1 MKGRIFE
8 FFAFSFLGA
17 ALLVSGDGFLK
28 ALKAEDG
35 EKRGIT
41 MEDLVNAFKNGG
53 LGSHGATIFDAG
65 DIINDYVNTHR
76 QIISSVDGLGAAVDS
91 LKANDA
97 TVMQADVE
105 KVFDYKVGSL
115 SGGKDVYVKVTANG
129 IGPGGYSLIFEAYL
143 LDRNNPSDTIYLGG
157 VGLRRWGMPHTLR
170 NSPIERRFAYLW
182 EDVQSFIK
190 ALRVYEF
197 KDRWVAFFA
206 ADHPT
211 PSGTKHTHKFR
222 IFVIPKAMEGEE
234 GWFEPYYMA
243 GDLPGMK
250 RPIKEVYDVFAVYNG
265 NLVGTILAV
274 LEKEGNQFKEFY
286 GVSLLVTPNQTYRTV
301 QWTDGVNMSDDTEE
315 LFRTVLLN

>member
-1 MKGRIFE
+1 M
-8 FFAFSFLGA
+8 
-17 ALLVSGDGFLK
+17 
-28 ALKAEDG
+28 
-35 EKRGIT
+35 
-41 MEDLVNAFKNGG
+41 
-53 LGSHGATIFDAG
+53 
-65 DIINDYVNTHR
+65 
-76 QIISSVDGLGAAVDS
+76 DGLGAAVDS

-115 SGGKDVYVKVTANG
+115 SGGKDVYVGVEARN
-129 IGPGGYSLIFEAYL
+129 ISRGGYSLLVYL
-143 LDRNNPSDTIYLGG
+143 YLVDRNTGDTLSLQGLG
-157 VGLRRWGMPHTLR
+157 LSRWGMPYNTNPSDPR
-170 NSPIERRFAYLW
+170 NGLNYAHLH

-206 ADHPT
+206 AQEVFDEDIEF
-211 PSGTKHTHKFR
+211 KYDHKFR
-222 IFVIPKAMEGEE
+222 IFVIPKAKEGEE

-250 RPIKEVYDVFAVYNG
+250 RPIKEVYDVFAVYKG

-286 GVSLLVTPNQTYRTV
+286 GTSFVVMGKKVYSET
-301 QWTDGVNMSDDTEE
+301 QWTKGVKMPNKE
-315 LFRTVLLN
+315 LYEYVRLTSGN